1 VHMKATALFCLLV
14 GTALIS
20 GCATLYEKP
29 DPFVGQWKIQFSRSP
44 GGDPNAT
51 LTIKKEE
58 GVYLGAVVNSI
69 GEYELNNLSIEANGL
84 LSAGFNYQ
92 GYSVEMNAS
101 LDGTSI
107 TGQNNVRN
115 RTFEFSGEKV
125 E

>member
-1 VHMKATALFCLLV
+1 MKTTTLFCLLV

-29 DPFVGQWKIQFSRSP
+29 DPFVGQWKIQYSRSP
-44 GGDPNAT
+44 GT
-51 LTIKKEE
+51 LTIKKED
-58 GVYLGAVVNSI
+58 GVYLGFLTYT
-69 GEYELNNLSIEANGL
+69 GTEYELNNLSIEANGL
-84 LSAGFNYQ
+84 LSSGFNYQ

-107 TGQNNVRN
+107 TGQNNIQN